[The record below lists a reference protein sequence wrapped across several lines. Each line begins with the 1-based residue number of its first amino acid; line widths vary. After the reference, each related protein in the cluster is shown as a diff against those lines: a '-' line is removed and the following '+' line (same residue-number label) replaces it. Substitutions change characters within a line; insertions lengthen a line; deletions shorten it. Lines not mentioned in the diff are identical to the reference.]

1 MEVVMKLPKL
11 PDRNPVRITF
21 SAVPELNAALQDYAA
36 AYKLA
41 YGEAASV
48 PDLIPSMLESFL
60 EGDREFAKARKAAS
74 TPVASAKTPE
84 GRS

>member
-1 MEVVMKLPKL
+1 MKLPKL

-21 SAVPELNAALQDYAA
+21 SAMPDLNTALLDYAV

-48 PDLIPSMLESFL
+48 PDLIPAMLEGFL
-60 EGDREFAKARKAAS
+60 EGDREFAKSRKTAS
-74 TPVASAKTPE
+74 TPAASAKTPE

>member
-1 MEVVMKLPKL
+1 MKLPKL

-21 SAVPELNAALQDYAA
+21 SAMPDLNAALQDYAA

-48 PDLIPSMLESFL
+48 PDLIPSMLEGFL
-60 EGDREFAKARKAAS
+60 EGDREFAKARKAAGAS
-74 TPVASAKTPE
+74 AASAKAPE
-84 GRS
+84 ERR

>member
-1 MEVVMKLPKL
+1 MKLPKL

-21 SAVPELNAALQDYAA
+21 SAMPDLNAALQDYAA

-48 PDLIPSMLESFL
+48 PDLIPSMLEGFL
-60 EGDREFAKARKAAS
+60 EGDREFAKARKAGHMPAS
-74 TPVASAKTPE
+74 SSRAPE